1 MEQDIKLDKG
11 KLRFDLLDQN
21 FLDGLAA
28 VLTFGAEKYSA
39 NSWQN
44 IENAEERYY
53 AALQRHLSAYRKGE
67 QKDSE
72 SGINHLYHAAAN
84 IMFLAYFEQ
93 HKKPKKISLS
103 DLTAIKILTADL
115 VLKDLH
121 GCKILPLIEITAKE
135 IKDEQ

>member
-11 KLRFDLLDQN
+11 KLRFDLLDQY

-44 IENAEERYY
+44 IKNAKERYY

-67 QKDSE
+67 KIDSE
-72 SGINHLYHAAAN
+72 SGISHLCHAAAN

-93 HKKPKKISLS
+93 H
-103 DLTAIKILTADL
+103 
-115 VLKDLH
+115 
-121 GCKILPLIEITAKE
+121 EE
-135 IKDEQ
+135 IKDGQ

>member
-1 MEQDIKLDKG
+1 MEQGIKLDKG

-93 HKKPKKISLS
+93 HKKTEKTSLN
-103 DLTAIKILTADL
+103 DLTRIKVLTTDI
-115 VLKDLH
+115 VLKDLY
-121 GCKILPLIEITAKE
+121 GCKIVPIIKISTKE
-135 IKDEQ
+135 IKDE

>member
-11 KLRFDLLDQN
+11 KLRFDLLDQY

-44 IENAEERYY
+44 IKNAKERYY

-67 QKDSE
+67 QKDNE

-84 IMFLAYFEQ
+84 IMFLAYFERQ
-93 HKKPKKISLS
+93 
-103 DLTAIKILTADL
+103 
-115 VLKDLH
+115 
-121 GCKILPLIEITAKE
+121 KE
-135 IKDEQ
+135 TK